1 MNDIMRRQRQ
11 AETFNRAQS
20 STGLRCSK
28 SLSPIHPQTRER
40 IALLCKQQAK
50 NLNAAMNICL
60 ISTRVSSSTVKEAIF
75 LCETEE
81 GVGAEEYN

>member
-1 MNDIMRRQRQ
+1 MD
-11 AETFNRAQS
+11 
-20 STGLRCSK
+20 
-28 SLSPIHPQTRER
+28 
-40 IALLCKQQAK
+40 
-50 NLNAAMNICL
+50 ICL

>member
-1 MNDIMRRQRQ
+1 MNDIMGRERQ

-50 NLNAAMNICL
+50 NLNAAMDICL
-60 ISTRVSSSTVKEAIF
+60 ITTRLSSSTVKEAIF
-75 LCETEE
+75 LCKTEE